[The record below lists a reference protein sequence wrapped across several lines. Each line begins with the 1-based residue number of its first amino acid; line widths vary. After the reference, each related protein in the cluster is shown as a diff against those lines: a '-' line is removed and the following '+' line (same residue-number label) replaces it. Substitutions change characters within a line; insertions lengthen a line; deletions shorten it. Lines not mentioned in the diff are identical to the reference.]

1 MADETKLPPS
11 GSMPSPS
18 SPPLNKP
25 PQNVSGSGFGT
36 PPPKPSTAGMAPGP
50 SASGLPP
57 NLPIKNMPSAPTGP
71 FGTDIKIKPPVS
83 SPLFPPTFQASQPSI
98 PPIDK
103 QGAGSPVSPPLQD
116 FVSQNLGGQAPKIP
130 TPPPVKPSM
139 PMQPPSPRQDPA
151 LSTKGLGP
159 SRQAPVTKPFTM
171 PSPTAPTS
179 PAVPPSPER
188 PTTPS
193 PIFKS
198 SIRTMQDDLAALK
211 KGQQPTGAKLEKQSE
226 KDVKLPSES
235 GLKIIPP
242 PARVGPKVE
251 LGKLEKARPMFGGLG
266 SAPPEIKKEEK
277 PSPLSI
283 FGLGKAKPS
292 KEAPLPPPG
301 TAIKIPEKEGP
312 LGRWSNIAIDVGG
325 KKKLLLIAL
334 GGIAAVTILIFWV
347 FRNVFDAGDVTFSPT
362 PTPTVTASPTTTLA
376 PLENYFSI
384 VESLNIALGPEFLT
398 VFEAEIDE
406 GKIMSAKVPALYRM
420 LDAAGFK
427 RHGFRDVMDTL
438 LIQPPTGI
446 QNALADKD
454 FYLTAFYKN
463 DGEIGYGFIAKV
475 NDVNTA
481 KTALNTWEA
490 NVTDAL
496 KDFFQFDDE
505 DAASTVFLDNT
516 HKGVAIRYRNF
527 PRPSLTI
534 DYAIVNALNGSSYL
548 VFTNSREH
556 IYSIIDR
563 IK

>member
-1 MADETKLPPS
+1 MADEIKPPIS

-18 SPPLNKP
+18 LPPLNKP
-25 PQNVSGSGFGT
+25 TQNVGGSSPVT
-36 PPPKPSTAGMAPGP
+36 PPPKPQTAGTAPRP
-50 SASGLPP
+50 SVGGLPS
-57 NLPIKNMPSAPTGP
+57 NLPIKGMPSAPTGP
-71 FGTDIKIKPPVS
+71 FGADIKIKPPA
-83 SPLFPPTFQASQPSI
+83 SPSFSPTFQASQPST
-98 PPIDK
+98 PSIDK
-103 QGAGSPVSPPLQD
+103 QGTGSPISPP
-116 FVSQNLGGQAPKIP
+116 PKIP
-130 TPPPVKPSM
+130 VPPPVKPSM
-139 PMQPPSPRQDPA
+139 PAQSPFPRQDPA
-151 LSTKGLGP
+151 LFGKGLGL
-159 SRQAPVTKPFTM
+159 SGQAPAAKPSTM
-171 PSPTAPTS
+171 PSLTAPT
-179 PAVPPSPER
+179 PPVVPPSSGGPA
-188 PTTPS
+188 PAPV
-193 PIFKS
+193 FKS
-198 SIRTMQDDLAALK
+198 SIRTMQEDLAALK

-226 KDVKLPSES
+226 VDVKAPS
-235 GLKIIPP
+235 GPGVKITPP
-242 PARVGPKVE
+242 PPKAGPKVE

-266 SAPPEIKKEEK
+266 SVPAEVKKEEK
-277 PSPLSI
+277 PFPLSL

-301 TAIKIPEKEGP
+301 SAIKIPEKEGP

-325 KKKLLLIAL
+325 KRRVLLIAV

-362 PTPTVTASPTTTLA
+362 PTPTLTTSPAVTTT

-384 VESLNIALGPEFLT
+384 VESLNINLGPGFLT
-398 VFEAEIDE
+398 SFEAEINE
-406 GKIMSAKVPALYRM
+406 QELASSRVPALYRL
-420 LDAAGFK
+420 LDTAGSK

-438 LIQPPTGI
+438 LIQPPVGI
-446 QNALADKD
+446 QNSLSDKD

-516 HKGVAIRYRNF
+516 YKGVAIRYRNF
-527 PRPSLTI
+527 PSPSLTI
-534 DYAIVNALNGSSYL
+534 DYAIVNALNSSSYL
-548 VFTNSREH
+548 VFTSSKEH
-556 IYSIIDR
+556 IYSIVER